1 MLADFSTQTVFFA
14 ILHWSHF
21 SFRKTNSLIKAHVIS
36 GRSHLTRTNTKQDPY
51 FVLAPLTLVP
61 IGSVNGKCVFWV
73 GVDGSVGLLI
83 QFEAGSCVEVYA
95 PI

>member
-1 MLADFSTQTVFFA
+1 MCGDSQ
-14 ILHWSHF
+14 
-21 SFRKTNSLIKAHVIS
+21 
-36 GRSHLTRTNTKQDPY
+36 LTRTNTKQDLH

-61 IGSVNGKCVFWV
+61 IGSVNEKCVFWV
-73 GVDGSVGLLI
+73 GVDGSVGHLI